1 MEITITTEF
10 VSAASSLIA
19 SITSLL
25 FFIDRRR
32 RKR

>member
-10 VSAASSLIA
+10 VTAASTLIS

-25 FFIDRRR
+25 LFIDHRR